1 MSTSR
6 TETAPGSW
14 DDARDATFFR
24 ITARLLSP
32 EACLGATVL
41 LASYDD
47 EPGARH
53 DEPAAPAWPA
63 RSRLGGRA
71 AAAT

>member
-1 MSTSR
+1 MSTTR
-6 TETAPGSW
+6 TETAPGTW

-24 ITARLLSP
+24 ITARLFSA
-32 EACLGATVL
+32 EVCLGATVL

-47 EPGARH
+47 EPGARR
-53 DEPAAPAWPA
+53 DEPAAPERPA

-71 AAAT
+71 PAAT